1 MKKLNIENIK
11 YFDQID
17 TEYKA
22 YILGL
27 IYADGTIDD
36 KVKGNREWR
45 LIISLQE
52 EDGFILN
59 KLIKDTT
66 SRKVRIDNPP
76 STQKKNWKK
85 RAVAYIGNTYMCE
98 SLIKLGCVPRKS
110 QVGMKFPNIPDH
122 LIHHF
127 IRGFFDGDGCV
138 TVNKKIYR
146 GKKVISEYFKL
157 KLAFTSTDSEF
168 LDTLI
173 SHLPVTRVYK
183 RQKLRSMIV
192 YTYWIERKNDIQNVY
207 KHLYN
212 DANYFLKRKYE
223 KFNMPIKS
231 QVVGTP
237 TKGLETTWAV

>member
-1 MKKLNIENIK
+1 MKKLNIENIT
-11 YFDQID
+11 YFDNID

-45 LIISLQE
+45 LVISLQE
-52 EDGFILN
+52 EDGHVLH
-59 KLIKDTT
+59 KLMQDC
-66 SRKVRIDNPP
+66 SNLKVRIYNPP
-76 STQKKNWKK
+76 SVQKQGWKK
-85 RAVAYIGNTYMCE
+85 RAVASVSNTYLCK
-98 SLIKLGCVPRKS
+98 SLIELGCGPRKS
-110 QVGMKFPNIPDH
+110 QLGMQFPDLPEH

-146 GKKVISEYFKL
+146 GKRVISENFKL

-168 LDTLI
+168 LDAVM
-173 SHLPVTRVYK
+173 SYLPITKIYK
-183 RQKLRSMIV
+183 REKLRSMLV
-192 YTYWIERKNDIQNVY
+192 HTYWIERKQDIQNVY
-207 KHLYN
+207 EYLYK
-212 DANYFLKRKYE
+212 DANFYFTRKYE

-231 QVVGTP
+231 QVIGTP
-237 TKGLETTWAV
+237 MKGLETT